1 MVTADIRRLSARFG
15 PFGTSSCSGFTLAEL
30 LAVLAIAGI
39 IAALA
44 FSAFSSTYSEVCL
57 KCVMCDLGGMIHE
70 AKQNALDSR
79 YYAIGFNPGHG
90 TIKLITGRGADGK
103 WNTADDEVKRTVRL
117 KDKGGGL
124 EFGYGTCGPVPELAA
139 TKSGTTF
146 NNNTLVC
153 NPQFTGSPGTV
164 YIRSGNGSAMALTMN
179 THDFDYSLRICKGKS
194 WTELKNASF
203 RVGQILTR

>member
-1 MVTADIRRLSARFG
+1 MVTEKTLGLPAYPALGASAND
-15 PFGTSSCSGFTLAEL
+15 SGFTLVEL
-30 LAVLAIAGI
+30 LTILAVTGI

-44 FSAFSSTYSEVCL
+44 ISAFSSTYSDVCL
-57 KCVMCDLGGMIHE
+57 KSVMCDLGCMINE
-70 AKQNALDSR
+70 AKQNALDGR
-79 YYAIGFNPGHG
+79 YYAIGFRPDHG
-90 TIKLITGRGADGK
+90 TIMLITEKGADGK
-103 WNTADDEVKRTVRL
+103 WNTSDDEVKRTVRL

-124 EFGYGTCGPVPELAA
+124 GFGYGGCGPVPELAA

-146 NNNTLVC
+146 QNNTLVC
-153 NPQFTGSPGTV
+153 NPQLTGSPGTV

-203 RVGQILTR
+203 RVGQILTQ

>member
-1 MVTADIRRLSARFG
+1 MVTADIHRLSARLG
-15 PFGTSSCSGFTLAEL
+15 PFGTSSCSGFTLVEL
-30 LAVLAIAGI
+30 LTVLAIAGI

-79 YYAIGFNPGHG
+79 YYAIGFDPDHG
-90 TIKLITGRGADGK
+90 TIKLITGRGEDGK
-103 WNTADDEVKRTVRL
+103 WNTADDEVKRSIRL

-124 EFGYGTCGPVPELAA
+124 GFGYGGCGPVPDLAA

-146 NNNTLVC
+146 KSNTLVC
-153 NPQFTGSPGTV
+153 NPQLTGNPGTV

-194 WTELKNASF
+194 WTELRNASM
-203 RVGQILTR
+203 RVGTILTQ